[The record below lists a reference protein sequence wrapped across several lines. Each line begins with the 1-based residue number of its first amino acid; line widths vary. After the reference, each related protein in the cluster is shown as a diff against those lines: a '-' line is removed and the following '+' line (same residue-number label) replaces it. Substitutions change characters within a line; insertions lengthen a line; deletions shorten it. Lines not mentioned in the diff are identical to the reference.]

1 MEYPIVITRKSTV
14 TCFRSHMSQIELVLD
29 PIYVS
34 HRTVHLSRFSQLYMV
49 TILKRRQEER
59 NATRIKMLQ
68 KTYIYIERE
77 ERKYCPCKQLVCG
90 KLIRKRRPFNS
101 LYFLCP
107 FGWVEE
113 NRALFLVLQLL
124 EKSSQACIGV

>member
-1 MEYPIVITRKSTV
+1 
-14 TCFRSHMSQIELVLD
+14 
-29 PIYVS
+29 
-34 HRTVHLSRFSQLYMV
+34 MV
-49 TILKRRQEER
+49 TILRRRQEER
-59 NATRIKMLQ
+59 NATRFKMLQ

-113 NRALFLVLQLL
+113 NRSLFLLLQLL
-124 EKSSQACIGV
+124 EKNLTSVYWRLEDRENGGHVLILRNHPSKSGRAFVGNALIRVWRRSK

>member
-1 MEYPIVITRKSTV
+1 MIVNFVNALS
-14 TCFRSHMSQIELVLD
+14 LD
-29 PIYVS
+29 IGIFPNSIWERYCNVS
-34 HRTVHLSRFSQLYMV
+34 KKKEMQHGLKCYKNLY
-49 TILKRRQEER
+49 LH
-59 NATRIKMLQ
+59 
-68 KTYIYIERE
+68 RE

-90 KLIRKRRPFNS
+90 KLVRKKRPFNS

-124 EKSSQACIGV
+124 EKSSQACIGIKKTERTGGHVLILRNRTSKRGRRS